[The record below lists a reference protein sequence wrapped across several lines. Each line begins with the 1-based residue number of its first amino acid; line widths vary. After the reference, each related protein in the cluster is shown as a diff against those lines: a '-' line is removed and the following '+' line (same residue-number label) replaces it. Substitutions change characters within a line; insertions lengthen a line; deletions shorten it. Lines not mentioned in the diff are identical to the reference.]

1 MIQHQTILKVADNSG
16 AKYVKCLKVLGG
28 FKKRFAKIGDTLIVS
43 VLSLRGNS
51 NKSLKVKKGGLYKA
65 LVIRTK
71 KTITMKHNTTC
82 SFSENSVAL
91 MNKQNN
97 PVATRIIGPVSVI
110 LKRKNFKFVSI
121 SAGFF

>member
-28 FKKRFAKIGDTLIVS
+28 FKKRFAKIGDRLIIS
-43 VLSLRGNS
+43 VLSLRGNTNRS
-51 NKSLKVKKGGLYKA
+51 FKVKKGGVYKA

-71 KTITMKHNTTC
+71 KTITMKHNTTY
-82 SFSENSVAL
+82 SFNDNTVAL

-97 PVATRIIGPVSVI
+97 PVATRIIGPVSLI
-110 LKRKNFKFVSI
+110 LKRKYFKFVSI
-121 SAGFF
+121 SAGVF

>member
-1 MIQHQTILKVADNSG
+1 MIQHQTILKVTDNSG

-43 VLSLRGNS
+43 VLSLRGSS

-71 KTITMKHNTTC
+71 KSIMMKQNTTC
-82 SFSENSVAL
+82 SFRENSVAL

-97 PVATRIIGPVSVI
+97 PVATRIIGPVSLI
-110 LKRKNFKFVSI
+110 FKRKYFKFVSI